1 MMLSQ
6 LQARLLLQAYQ
17 FIDTL
22 SMQQY
27 IYLIK
32 LANVQAAGS
41 SYVLRV
47 RGATQILV
55 ADDISALWKNFSRRT
70 GSSLGVKRVS

>member
-1 MMLSQ
+1 MNYKQ
-6 LQARLLLQAYQ
+6 AIANKHDVIARLLLQAYL

-41 SYVLRV
+41 SYVVEGEGGDSNVNL
-47 RGATQILV
+47 L
-55 ADDISALWKNFSRRT
+55 
-70 GSSLGVKRVS
+70 